1 MLFRSISVL
10 IGGKILD
17 EQVIRLDELFEAFKK
32 RWLMIVSIT
41 LIATIVSAAVSF
53 FVIKPQYEAS
63 TKVFIGKDEGE
74 NQSYSQNDVLM
85 YQKLMKT
92 YSEAIKTKDLISRGL
107 KGTSINLEAKDVLDN
122 LTVVTLADT
131 QILQIKYKSK
141 NPQEAKTVIE
151 VVSDEFIKT
160 SKDLVP
166 NGNIQ
171 VIEAVELPEK
181 PVSPN
186 KKMNIAI
193 AFLLGLMVG
202 VGLAFLL
209 EFLDNTFKN
218 KDQLERELEIPV
230 LGSIPTVKES

>member
-1 MLFRSISVL
+1 ME
-10 IGGKILD
+10 
-17 EQVIRLDELFEAFKK
+17 EQVIRLDELFEALKK

-41 LIATIVSAAVSF
+41 LIATIISAVFSF
-53 FVIKPQYEAS
+53 FIIKPQYEAS

-92 YSEAIKTKDLISRGL
+92 YSEAIKTKDLISRSL
-107 KGTSINLEAKDVLDN
+107 KGTSIKLEPTDVLEN
-122 LTVVTLADT
+122 LTVVTVTDT
-131 QILQIKYKSK
+131 QILQIKYKST
-141 NPQEAKTVIE
+141 NPQEAKAIIE
-151 VVSDEFIKT
+151 GISDEFIKT
-160 SKDLVP
+160 SKELVP

-171 VIEAVELPEK
+171 IIESVELPEN

-218 KDQLERELEIPV
+218 KDQLERELDIPV
-230 LGSIPTVKES
+230 IGSIPSVKEF

>member
-1 MLFRSISVL
+1 ME
-10 IGGKILD
+10 
-17 EQVIRLDELFEAFKK
+17 EQVIRLDELFEALKK

-41 LIATIVSAAVSF
+41 LIATIISAVFSF
-53 FVIKPQYEAS
+53 FIIKPQYEAS

-92 YSEAIKTKDLISRGL
+92 YSEAIKTKDLISRSL
-107 KGTSINLEAKDVLDN
+107 KGTSLKLEPADVLEN
-122 LTVVTLADT
+122 LTVVTVTDT
-131 QILQIKYKSK
+131 QILQIKYKST
-141 NPQEAKTVIE
+141 NPQEAKAVIE
-151 VVSDEFIKT
+151 GISDEFIKT
-160 SKDLVP
+160 SKELVP

-171 VIEAVELPEK
+171 IIESVELPEN

-218 KDQLERELEIPV
+218 KDQLERELDLPV
-230 LGSIPTVKES
+230 IGSIPSVKEF

>member
-1 MLFRSISVL
+1 ME
-10 IGGKILD
+10 D
-17 EQVIRLDELFEAFKK
+17 QVIRLDELFEALKK
-32 RWLMIVSIT
+32 RWLMIVTIT
-41 LIATIVSAAVSF
+41 LIATIASAALSF
-53 FVIKPQYEAS
+53 FIIKPQYEAS
-63 TKVFIGKDEGE
+63 TKVFIGKDENEGQ
-74 NQSYSQNDVLM
+74 NYSQNDVLM

-107 KGTSINLEAKDVLDN
+107 KGTSLQLEPSNVLNN
-122 LTVVTLADT
+122 LTVVTVADT

-141 NPQEAKTVIE
+141 NPQEAKAVIE
-151 VVSDEFIKT
+151 GISDEFIKT
-160 SKDLVP
+160 SKELVP
-166 NGNIQ
+166 NGNIK
-171 VIEAVELPEK
+171 VIEVVELPEK

-218 KDQLERELEIPV
+218 KDQLEREFDIPV
-230 LGSIPTVKES
+230 IGSIPTVKES

>member
-1 MLFRSISVL
+1 ME
-10 IGGKILD
+10 
-17 EQVIRLDELFEAFKK
+17 EQVIRLDELFEALKK

-41 LIATIVSAAVSF
+41 LIATIISAALSF

-74 NQSYSQNDVLM
+74 NQSYNQNDVLM

-92 YSEAIKTKDLISRGL
+92 YSEAIKTKDLISRSL
-107 KGTSINLEAKDVLDN
+107 KGTSIKLEPTDVLNN
-122 LTVVTLADT
+122 LTVVTVADT

-141 NPQEAKTVIE
+141 NPQEAKAIIE
-151 VVSDEFIKT
+151 GISEEFIKT
-160 SKDLVP
+160 SKELVP
-166 NGNIQ
+166 NGNIK

-218 KDQLERELEIPV
+218 KDQLERELDIPV
-230 LGSIPTVKES
+230 IGSIPSMKEL

>member
-1 MLFRSISVL
+1 ME
-10 IGGKILD
+10 
-17 EQVIRLDELFEAFKK
+17 EQVIRLDELFEALKK
-32 RWLMIVSIT
+32 RWLMIVIIT
-41 LIATIVSAAVSF
+41 ILATVVSAALSF

-74 NQSYSQNDVLM
+74 NQNYSQNDVMM

-92 YSEAIKTKDLISRGL
+92 YSETIKTKDLVSRSL
-107 KGTSINLEAKDVLDN
+107 KGTSIQLEPREVLEN
-122 LTVVTLADT
+122 LTVESVTDT
-131 QILQIKYKSK
+131 QILKIKYRSK
-141 NPQEAKTVIE
+141 NPREAK
-151 VVSDEFIKT
+151 VVVEEIAEEFIET
-160 SKDLVP
+160 SKELVP
-166 NGNIQ
+166 NGNVK

-186 KKMNIAI
+186 KKINIAV

-218 KDQLERELEIPV
+218 KDQMERELDLPV
-230 LGSIPTVKES
+230 LGSIPSMKDK